1 MNVSRTIYCKR
12 FETCSTLLIYLC
24 ANIWSLPRKCT
35 MKTKYIDSF
44 KAYEVQITNN
54 SYEEL
59 KLTVLTSIAIVS
71 AIVQITNNSYEELK
85 LGIHRDANAPGSL
98 GSNNQ

>member
-1 MNVSRTIYCKR
+1 MKHYQRSGTSCLDTRVQITNNSYEELKQWEKVFGSGKTI
-12 FETCSTLLIYLC
+12 
-24 ANIWSLPRKCT
+24 
-35 MKTKYIDSF
+35 
-44 KAYEVQITNN
+44 VQITNN